1 MEPIVVFGVA
11 LVAWGAYI
19 CIVDMI
25 RDRAPARIAKKEKA
39 PAKAPVR
46 GRRRP
51 AAAPGRG
58 GAAAARWPVPAEGS
72 A

>member
-1 MEPIVVFGVA
+1 MEPIVVFGVG
-11 LVAWGAYI
+11 LVAWGASI
-19 CIVDMI
+19 CIVDMF
-25 RDRAPARIAKKEKA
+25 RDRAPARVAKKEKA
-39 PAKAPVR
+39 PAKIPVR
-46 GRRRP
+46 GRRKP

>member
-1 MEPIVVFGVA
+1 MEPIVVFGVG

-19 CIVDMI
+19 CVVDMI
-25 RDRAPARIAKKEKA
+25 RDRAPARIAKREKS
-39 PAKAPVR
+39 PAKAVVR

>member
-1 MEPIVVFGVA
+1 MEPIVVFGVG
-11 LVAWGAYI
+11 LVAWGACI

-25 RDRAPARIAKKEKA
+25 RDRAPARVAKGEKA
-39 PAKAPVR
+39 PAKVSIR

>member
-1 MEPIVVFGVA
+1 MEPIVIFGVA
-11 LVAWGAYI
+11 LVAWGVYI
-19 CIVDMI
+19 CAIDMAK
-25 RDRAPARIAKKEKA
+25 DRAPARIAKRA
-39 PAKAPVR
+39 AKTQVR

>member
-1 MEPIVVFGVA
+1 MEPIVVFGVG

-19 CIVDMI
+19 CIMDMI
-25 RDRAPARIAKKEKA
+25 RDRAPARSAKRETA
-39 PAKAPVR
+39 RAKAVVR
-46 GRRRP
+46 GPRRP

-58 GAAAARWPVPAEGS
+58 GAAAARWPMPAEGS